1 MNRSCARIGR
11 KMPSTM
17 LFTGTV
23 IGQHGRLWRC
33 LQTARMCG
41 EPLLNKMPSMIVNQT
56 LLISRRHVILSIL
69 DLKNVQ
75 VNFYLCVFLTIH
87 LYPRVYIYI
96 FFFDHP
102 CIKQKNPKKTIF
114 HPQGGVGNNGI
125 FRISKVFGRLN
136 THKTPFQEPKYEKN
150 SSQF

>member
-96 FFFDHP
+96 FFLIIP
-102 CIKQKNPKKTIF
+102 ALNRKIQKKQFFTHRGGWAIMESFGYPKC
-114 HPQGGVGNNGI
+114 
-125 FRISKVFGRLN
+125 L
-136 THKTPFQEPKYEKN
+136 ED
-150 SSQF
+150 